1 MRYCLLLL
9 ALAMPA
15 ASQTLIDTDF
25 ARTDH
30 PAGAAEKNP
39 RVTGELPRGWSD
51 NSGWAKTW
59 VDYAKGE
66 EEGRAY
72 LNVNVTKVED
82 GKVQMMH
89 ILPNL
94 EAEAYYR
101 VSLLARSP
109 SRAAVQIGIRA
120 AGPPYQFVWQETP
133 GLAESWKEV
142 THDFRLGKHASPVR
156 FFINVEGTGQVH
168 LAKLKVER
176 RTKEDLVA
184 EMKSRYG
191 GSEPKNLMR
200 NSRGFFLKQCGWSSS
215 REFEDS
221 IAYDRKTR
229 GPSGEIQTSRIIAP
243 NGFDF
248 YSPAFEPGVPEEPY
262 TASLYVRGNGT
273 LKLSVLADGR
283 TRGEKSIEV
292 REEWTRIQTTFKS
305 ALLARAHVLRLQG
318 KGEMNVDALQ
328 VNAGAAATPY
338 VMQTLR
344 EVELD
349 FPTDSYDAM
358 FTRVLFD
365 DWRPAFDDLRHKA
378 PYLEVIVRGGEEDV
392 RARITN
398 AYGESIDRLATTTR
412 DRTAEIDL
420 SPFGDRPF
428 GAFRVEAWVEL
439 NGKPVSPIAE
449 TVYFRVRKPR
459 YWKKDAPESPFGV
472 HTQSTTRHNFMAKS
486 IGINW
491 VRLHDAGTKY
501 IGWRYLEPEKGKWV
515 FDDAPIQRYREAH
528 LKVMGCFSTAPD
540 WATNIDKHRNTYF
553 DQFWRP
559 KSMDDFANYV
569 RVASQHYKGVIDT
582 WDVWNEPWN
591 HEWWAVRYDEEKG
604 KKDVRSGYITSDQP
618 EADFARMVDVCASTA
633 REVDPAI
640 KVLGI
645 NSYAG
650 GSGGKWTS
658 GIVAADGL
666 KLPDV
671 YCYHQY
677 TGQSNL
683 FPADSVE
690 RGFNAALGPVR
701 DKLSKIDKPVWM
713 TEGSSVRDKI
723 GSGLYLHTFPNGAGK
738 EDILATSDNLCR
750 FVTSLLA
757 NGVSKVFLYSMH
769 SHRTF
774 GDGSEWRVL
783 VTEEGYLH
791 PSAAAF
797 SNLAWHL
804 EDTTFV
810 KRIELSPKLNAYLF
824 ESRDRTRSVAVLSPL
839 PGSGAQALPAIDAP
853 FEDLF
858 GNPIKDRKKPTATL
872 VYLPLPGSSQELER
886 VLMAR

>member
-1 MRYCLLLL
+1 MRAVILFMLG
-9 ALAMPA
+9 ALS
-15 ASQTLIDTDF
+15 ASGQTLIDTDF
-25 ARTDH
+25 AKTDH

-39 RVTGELPRGWSD
+39 RVSGELPPGWSD
-51 NSGWAKTW
+51 NSGWAKVW
-59 VDYAKGE
+59 VDYARGE
-66 EEGRAY
+66 DEGRAY

-89 ILPNL
+89 LLPNL

-109 SRAAVQIGIRA
+109 TRAAVQIGIRD

-142 THDFRLGKHASPVR
+142 THDFRLGKHAGPVR
-156 FFINVEGTGQVH
+156 FFVNVEGTGQVH

-176 RTKEDLVA
+176 RTKEELVA
-184 EMKSRYG
+184 ELKSRQPADG
-191 GSEPKNLMR
+191 PKNLLR
-200 NSRGFFLKQCGWSSS
+200 QTTFPLGLPCGWSLSREVSDGDEWTLRSEGDAIQISS
-215 REFEDS
+215 R
-221 IAYDRKTR
+221 K
-229 GPSGEIQTSRIIAP
+229 
-243 NGFDF
+243 GFDLN
-248 YSPAFEPGVPEEPY
+248 SAPLERPVPLQKY
-262 TASLYVRGNGT
+262 VASFTLKTTASGKVA
-273 LKLSVLADGR
+273 VLADGR
-283 TRGEKSIEV
+283 TIAQKS
-292 REEWTRIQTTFKS
+292 FKS
-305 ALLARAHVLRLQG
+305 AGEDQPVRLEFEAALLARAHVLHFKTDGPGEFSIRELQVVP
-318 KGEMNVDALQ
+318 KGEEEHAQSPGRTWVALGVESPARVHFEDETSTVQ
-328 VNAGAAATPY
+328 VRIGAPAKG
-338 VMQTLR
+338 
-344 EVELD
+344 
-349 FPTDSYDAM
+349 S
-358 FTRVLFD
+358 VLKSKVTHVSGLSK
-365 DWRPAFDDLRHKA
+365 PL
-378 PYLEVIVRGGEEDV
+378 PDV
-392 RARITN
+392 RLDQPPTTLDYNIFPEAPL
-398 AYGESIDRLATTTR
+398 GSFRL
-412 DRTAEIDL
+412 
-420 SPFGDRPF
+420 
-428 GAFRVEAWVEL
+428 EAWVESDGQKL
-439 NGKPVSPIAE
+439 SPVSEI
-449 TVYFRVRKPR
+449 VVHRLRRPR
-459 YWKKDAPESPFGV
+459 YWGKDAPDSPFGV
-472 HTQSTTRHNFMAKS
+472 HTLSTTRHNLMAKA

-515 FDDAPIQRYREAH
+515 FDDAPIDRYRNAH

-540 WATNIDKHRNTYF
+540 WATHIDKHRNGYF

-559 KSMDDFANYV
+559 KSMEEFANYV
-569 RVASQHYKGVIDT
+569 RVASQHYKGIIDT

-604 KKDVRSGYITSDQP
+604 KKDVRSGYITSEQP
-618 EADFARMVDVCASTA
+618 EADFARMVDVCAKTA
-633 REVDPAI
+633 REVDPKI
-640 KVLGI
+640 RVLGI

-650 GSGGKWTS
+650 GQGGKWTS

-683 FPADSVE
+683 FPGDSVE
-690 RGFNAALGPVR
+690 RGFKMAMGPVG
-701 DKLSKIDKPVWM
+701 KIDKPVWM

-723 GSGLYLHTFPNGAGK
+723 GSGLYLHTYPAGAGK
-738 EDILATSDNLCR
+738 EDVLSTSDNLCR

-757 NGVSKVFLYSMH
+757 NGASKIFLYSMH

-804 EDTTFV
+804 EDTTFI

-824 ESRDRTRSVAVLSPL
+824 DSRDRTRSVAVLAPV

-858 GNPIKDRKKPTATL
+858 GNPIKDRKKPASTL
-872 VYLPLPGSSQELER
+872 VYLPLPGTSQDLEK

>member
-9 ALAMPA
+9 ALALPA

-25 ARTDH
+25 FRTDH

-39 RVTGELPRGWSD
+39 RVTGELPKGWSD
-51 NSGWAKTW
+51 NSGWAKVW

-66 EEGRAY
+66 EEGRVY

-109 SRAAVQIGIRA
+109 SRAAVQIGIRD

-142 THDFRLGKHASPVR
+142 SHDFRLGKHASPVR

-176 RTKEDLVA
+176 RTREELVA
-184 EMKSRYG
+184 ELKRNQPADG
-191 GSEPKNLMR
+191 PKNLLR
-200 NSRGFFLKQCGWSSS
+200 QTTFPLGLPCGWSLS
-215 REFEDS
+215 REVSDGDEWAMKGEGGALQIIS
-221 IAYDRKTR
+221 RK
-229 GPSGEIQTSRIIAP
+229 
-243 NGFDF
+243 GFDL
-248 YSPAFEPGVPEEPY
+248 YSTPLERPIPLQKYVALFNMVAPASGKF
-262 TASLYVRGNGT
+262 A
-273 LKLSVLADGR
+273 VLADGR
-283 TRGEKSIEV
+283 TIAQKAFKAGGDSQQV
-292 REEWTRIQTTFKS
+292 RLEFE
-305 ALLARAHVLRLQG
+305 AGLLARAHVLQFKTDG
-318 KGEMNVDALQ
+318 PGEFSI
-328 VNAGAAATPY
+328 
-338 VMQTLR
+338 R
-344 EVELD
+344 
-349 FPTDSYDAM
+349 
-358 FTRVLFD
+358 
-365 DWRPAFDDLRHKA
+365 DLRVVSREQEGSAA
-378 PYLEVIVRGGEEDV
+378 PAGKTWVALGVESPARVQFEDEKPSVQVRMGEAAKGSVLKSKVTHVSGLSKSLPDV
-392 RARITN
+392 PLDQPPTVLDYNVFPEAPLGSFRIE
-398 AYGESIDRLATTTR
+398 ALVESDGQKR
-412 DRTAEIDL
+412 
-420 SPFGDRPF
+420 S
-428 GAFRVEAWVEL
+428 
-439 NGKPVSPIAE
+439 PVSEI
-449 TVYFRVRKPR
+449 VVHRLRRPR
-459 YWKKDAPESPFGV
+459 YWGKDAPDSPFGV
-472 HTQSTTRHNFMAKS
+472 HTLSTTRHNLMAKA

-501 IGWRYLEPEKGKWV
+501 IGWRHVEPEKGKWA
-515 FDDAPIQRYREAH
+515 FDDAPINRYRAAH

-540 WATNIDKHRNTYF
+540 WATNIDKHRNGYF

-559 KSMDDFANYV
+559 KSMEDFANYV

-604 KKDVRSGYITSDQP
+604 KKDVRSGYITSEQP
-618 EADFARMVDVCASTA
+618 EADFARMVDVCAKTA
-633 REVDPAI
+633 REVDPNI
-640 KVLGI
+640 KLLGI

-683 FPADSVE
+683 FPGDSVE

-701 DKLSKIDKPVWM
+701 EKLGKIDKPVWM

-723 GSGLYLHTFPNGAGK
+723 GSGLYLHTFPNAAGK
-738 EDILATSDNLCR
+738 EDIAATSDNLCR

-757 NGVSKVFLYSMH
+757 NGVSKIFLYSMH

-783 VTEEGYLH
+783 VTDEGYLH

-804 EDTTFV
+804 EDTTFI

-839 PGSGAQALPAIDAP
+839 PGSGAQAPPAIDAP